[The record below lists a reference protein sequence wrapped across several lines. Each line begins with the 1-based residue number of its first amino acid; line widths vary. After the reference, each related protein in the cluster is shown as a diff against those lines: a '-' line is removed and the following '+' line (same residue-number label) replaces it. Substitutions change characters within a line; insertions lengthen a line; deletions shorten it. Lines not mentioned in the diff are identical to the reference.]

1 MSRSATAARTG
12 PALILVLATL
22 TGIAPLATDMYVP
35 GLPDLARSLG
45 TQPSSAELSLTT
57 FLVGVVAGQLVLGP
71 VSDAAGRRPVL
82 LAGTSLFAVSSLV
95 CALAPSIV
103 LLDVARL
110 CQGFTGAAG
119 IVVARAVITDL
130 FRDTDAA
137 RKFSTLAAITSAAP
151 ILAPTLGGAILS
163 VTSWRIVFAALAVL
177 GLAQVAGVLAW
188 VPESLPR
195 EDRGSARPLA
205 GLARLVRRPAVAG
218 YVVSLCFGGA
228 AVFAYIA
235 GSTFVFSDV
244 HGATPG
250 LVSVIY
256 GVNALGSM
264 AGSVVCGR
272 LVARA
277 GTERLLLAGI
287 ASALLAAAVLA
298 AALLT
303 TGGSLVLT
311 WACLFAVIT
320 AFGVF
325 FPAVTA
331 AAQEAGRDAPGA
343 TSALLGGGQFLL
355 GGAVSP
361 LVGVFGT
368 SSALPLAL
376 IVTGCLAVA
385 TAAALIMRQCLR
397 HRA

>member
-1 MSRSATAARTG
+1 MAVTAARTG

-45 TQPSSAELSLTT
+45 TRPSAAQLSLTT

-71 VSDAAGRRPVL
+71 VSDTTGRRPVL
-82 LAGTSLFAVSSLV
+82 LAGTALFAVSSLV

-103 LLDVARL
+103 VLDVARL

-130 FRDTDAA
+130 FRDAEAA

-151 ILAPTLGGAILS
+151 ILAPTVGGAILS

-177 GLAQVAGVLAW
+177 GLAQVAGVLVW
-188 VPESLPR
+188 VPESRPSGN
-195 EDRGSARPLA
+195 RGSSPLA
-205 GLARLVRRPAVAG
+205 GLARLARRPAVAG
-218 YVVSLCFGGA
+218 YVISLCFGGA

-244 HGATPG
+244 YGAAPG

-256 GVNALGSM
+256 GVNALGSL
-264 AGSVVCGR
+264 AGSVLCGR
-272 LVARA
+272 LVARV
-277 GTERLLLAGI
+277 GTGRLLVAGI
-287 ASALLAAAVLA
+287 TTALAAGAVLT

-303 TGGSLVLT
+303 SGGSLALT

-331 AAQEAGRDAPGA
+331 AAQAAGRDAPGA

-368 SSALPLAL
+368 GSALPLAL

-385 TAAALIMRQCLR
+385 TAVVTAMRKCLR
-397 HRA
+397 PDRT